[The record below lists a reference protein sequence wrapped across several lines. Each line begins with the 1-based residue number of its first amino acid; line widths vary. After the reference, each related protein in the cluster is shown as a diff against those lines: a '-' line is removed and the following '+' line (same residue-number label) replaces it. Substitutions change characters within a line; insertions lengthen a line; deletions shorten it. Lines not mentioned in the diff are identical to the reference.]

1 MKHLAGILMTLAL
14 IGCSNDDPLR
24 QPGVIE
30 LSDAFS
36 AEFELVDHN
45 GQPATDKRFE
55 GKPMLIYYG
64 FASCPDV
71 CPAALSTMS
80 ASLEAMGRQDE
91 KIQALFITIDP
102 ERDTQ
107 EILKA
112 HLAFDDR
119 ILGLTGTPENI
130 SASTKAMRVYTQKV
144 PMPESAL
151 GYTMDHQSQFYF
163 VDSDGEVRYAMLDS
177 MLPGD
182 IARLLKHLAD

>member
-1 MKHLAGILMTLAL
+1 MKTLTGILLTLL
-14 IGCSNDDPLR
+14 LLGCSNEDPLR
-24 QPGVIE
+24 QQGVIE

-36 AEFELVDHN
+36 ADFDLIDHF
-45 GQPATDKRFE
+45 GDSATDERFE

-80 ASLEAMGRQDE
+80 ASLEAMGRDDD

-107 EILKA
+107 EVLKA
-112 HLAFDDR
+112 HLAFDER
-119 ILGLTGTPENI
+119 ILGLTGPQENI
-130 SASTKAMRVYTQKV
+130 SASTKAMRVYTKKV

-163 VDSDGEVRYAMLDS
+163 VDSSGSVRYALVDS
-177 MLPGD
+177 MLPGE
-182 IARLLKHLAD
+182 IARILKHLAN